1 MASPPTR
8 VYSERYEIVR
18 PIARGGMAEVYLARD
33 QLLDRP
39 VALKVLFPE
48 LSVDR
53 SFVER
58 FRREAQSAANLS
70 HPNIVSVYDWGEED
84 GTYFIVM
91 EFVDG
96 RPLST
101 IIRSQSPLLADR
113 AAAIGADIAAALAFA
128 HRNEV
133 VHRDVKP
140 GNVLID
146 ADGHVKV
153 ADFGI
158 ARAKN
163 TDENLTQ
170 TGAVMGTATYFS
182 PEQAQGLGVDARSDV
197 YSLGIVLY
205 EMVTG
210 GPPFSGD
217 NPVTIA
223 YKHVREV
230 PEPPRRRHP
239 AIPATFEA
247 IILQALAKDPADRY
261 PTAEELRADLLR
273 YQQGRTVLAVPPPVA
288 QVSDNTT
295 VVQSVDG
302 ATRANR
308 GTRAMPGT
316 VMPVP
321 AGHGEA
327 PRRTGAYIGLLA
339 FMLVALA
346 VLLFLLANTLGIVG
360 GDAGATRVV
369 VPSVVGQPAD
379 QAERTLR
386 ALGLEVGIDLE
397 DSDEEANVVFDQ
409 DPDPETKV
417 DEGSPVDLK
426 VSRGARPVEVPSVVG
441 EDEADAISFLES
453 NGFEV
458 ETTQQPD
465 DDQPAGKV
473 ILQDPRAGTP
483 APKGSSVT
491 ITVSTGKPKVEVPA
505 VVGKD
510 RTAAAD
516 DIVNAGLR
524 VRTVNEPSST
534 VEEGEVIRTDPAA
547 GTSVDKGTL
556 VTLVVS
562 SGVETAQV
570 PNVIGKRQDE
580 ATAAL
585 QALGFTVKVENVVV
599 VSDADDGRV
608 LEQSPTGGTDAPK
621 GSTVAIRVGRKIGSS
636 STSTPSSTTATTT
649 STAPGS

>member
-1 MASPPTR
+1 
-8 VYSERYEIVR
+8 
-18 PIARGGMAEVYLARD
+18 MAEVYLARD

-58 FRREAQSAANLS
+58 FRREAQAAANLS
-70 HPNIVSVYDWGEED
+70 HPNIVSVYDWGEEED
-84 GTYFIVM
+84 TYFIVM
-91 EFVDG
+91 EFIDG

-101 IIRSQSPLLADR
+101 VIRSQGQLLADR
-113 AAAIGADIAAALAFA
+113 AAAIGADVAAALSFA
-128 HRNEV
+128 HRNGV

-146 ADGHVKV
+146 SDGHVKV

-210 GPPFSGD
+210 APPFSGD

-230 PEPPRRRHP
+230 PEPPRHHDP
-239 AIPATFEA
+239 AIPAAFEA
-247 IILQALAKDPADRY
+247 IVLQALAKDPSDRY

-273 YQQGRTVLAVPPPVA
+273 YQQGRDVLAVPPVA
-288 QVSDNTT
+288 MDLQDETT
-295 VVQSVDG
+295 VVRAADG
-302 ATRANR
+302 ATRVNR
-308 GTRAMPGT
+308 RTGAMPGSIVGVADGDGDT
-316 VMPVP
+316 R
-321 AGHGEA
+321 
-327 PRRTGAYIGLLA
+327 RRTGAYIGLLA

-346 VLLFLLANTLGIVG
+346 VLLFLLGRTLGIFGEDG
-360 GDAGATRVV
+360 GTSRVV
-369 VPSVVGQPAD
+369 VPNVAGQAAD
-379 QAERTLR
+379 AAERTLKG
-386 ALGLEVGIDLE
+386 LGFEVRTELE
-397 DSDEEANVVFDQ
+397 DNEAEANVVFDQ
-409 DPDPETKV
+409 DPDADTKV
-417 DEGSPVDLK
+417 DEGSPVTLK

-441 EDEADAISFLES
+441 EEEADAISLLES
-453 NGFEV
+453 LDFEV

-465 DDQPAGKV
+465 DDQPAGRV
-473 ILQDPRAGTP
+473 VLQDPKPSTP

-510 RTAAAD
+510 ATAAAD

-524 VRTVNEPSST
+524 VRTVNEPSAT
-534 VEEGEVIRTDPAA
+534 VEKGKVIRTDPTA
-547 GTSVDKGTL
+547 GSSVDKGSP
-556 VTLVVS
+556 VTVVVS
-562 SGVETAQV
+562 TGVDMAQV

-580 ATAAL
+580 ATTAL
-585 QALGFTVKVENVVV
+585 QAAGFTVKVDNVVV

-608 LEQSPTGGTDAPK
+608 LEQSPTGGTEATK
-621 GSTVAIRVGRKIGSS
+621 GSTVTIRVGRKLGG
-636 STSTPSSTTATTT
+636 SSTTTSSSPVATTL
-649 STAPGS
+649 STPPST